1 MFLKKQFKNTYRIK
15 ANSSRRRLRRSPGF
29 LSREFIKRA
38 KGQNKWVNNPWPKD
52 PPSKED
58 YCKFIYTGV
67 FPSYNIL
74 HNELGK
80 NISEIPGQPFRPVS
94 IKKIELDLSKFHISK
109 VENCHNLYRLY
120 FYGNEAKGVFRGDDN
135 LTCEHIP
142 LEDEEEKFV
151 GILLYDKAQYDSDL
165 RDWKNYWEWRKN
177 RNESRY
183 KSQED
188 GEIDYDAK
196 NIHHCFRLLYS
207 GKNILKYGEPIVR
220 FEGEKLQFLK
230 DIRNGK
236 YSYEYLMNLVESEMQ
251 EMDSLKESSNLPKSP
266 NMKKI
271 EKLYR
276 EFYG

>member
-1 MFLKKQFKNTYRIK
+1 MEFLFNTIEVADLDKSY
-15 ANSSRRRLRRSPGF
+15 
-29 LSREFIKRA
+29 EF
-38 KGQNKWVNNPWPKD
+38 
-52 PPSKED
+52 
-58 YCKFIYTGV
+58 
-67 FPSYNIL
+67 YNEIL
-74 HNELGK
+74 NLEVV
-80 NISEIPGQPFRPVS
+80 R
-94 IKKIELDLSKFHISK
+94 KIEP
-109 VENCHNLYRLY
+109 E
-120 FYGNEAKGVFRGDDN
+120 KGVKIIF
-135 LTCEHIP
+135 